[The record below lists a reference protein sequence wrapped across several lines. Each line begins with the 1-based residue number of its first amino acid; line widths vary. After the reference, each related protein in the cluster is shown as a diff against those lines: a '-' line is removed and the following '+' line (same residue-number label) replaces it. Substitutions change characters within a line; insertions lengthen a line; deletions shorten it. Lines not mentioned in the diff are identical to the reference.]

1 MIKAWERIRGSA
13 LIWPTKR
20 KNQLHNTYRGSPVFS
35 QVSERRRAN
44 IDLSSLP
51 ISLKFR
57 STKYTFPHH
66 CSLATQTKEK
76 QFPAVAP
83 NLLLFTWTVLLWLQ
97 KCLEM
102 AHLPLSFLSEMDK
115 ISRRKECFSLPELFK
130 MAIILQPIHSPK

>member
-1 MIKAWERIRGSA
+1 MIKAWERIKELA

-20 KNQLHNTYRGSPVFS
+20 KNQLHNTYRGSPFFS

-66 CSLATQTKEK
+66 CSLATQIKEK

-83 NLLLFTWTVLLWLQ
+83 NLLLFPCTVLWLQ

-115 ISRRKECFSLPELFK
+115 ISKSQSYLTFFMRRGCLKTKKWKSYYV
-130 MAIILQPIHSPK
+130 